1 MLYEL
6 TAGRPPFIGES
17 PVAVVA
23 QHINAA
29 PAAPSLYNPELPAA
43 LDTLVLRLLAKTPAE
58 RPPTAAGVRQAL
70 AEIATARSARTDP
83 HGVTATVDLPERID
97 PPTGRPVTP
106 RRPALRRRGALWLLL
121 ATLVAIEAAYWLSRV
136 PENGAGKAVSV
147 PAPGGPLVVGVM
159 DFEAH
164 GPSPDTAW
172 LSRRTRDSLNTILS
186 RFGELRV
193 YAKEKIDFMREKRG
207 LREIEVA
214 QELGIT
220 KMVSGTVSMVD
231 DRVTLEVR
239 VVDIPSGFLDASIPG
254 ERRKEELI
262 DLQNDVAVE
271 LLRALQ
277 IPLDSERLKRTFAH
291 RTNETSDRYDL
302 LYDTLGGFAEEPAGE
317 PSPAAPPSPPAVP
330 PLSLFVWTASA
341 HAAEWQPD
349 APDAPLAGGGEAL
362 VARAEEADPAA
373 ESAPDQASIRDLLER
388 YRTALEAESIDDL
401 AGLHVQMTDVQRQA
415 LGRYFQSADA
425 LRVRIF
431 GIDVVVEGD
440 EALATFTREDVF
452 TDTRSGREVH
462 LEVRVSSLLAREDGV
477 WKIRGLKRPS

>member
-1 MLYEL
+1 L
-6 TAGRPPFIGES
+6 AK
-17 PVAVVA
+17 
-23 QHINAA
+23 
-29 PAAPSLYNPELPAA
+29 PAAELPA
-43 LDTLVLRLLAKTPAE
+43 
-58 RPPTAAGVRQAL
+58 
-70 AEIATARSARTDP
+70 
-83 HGVTATVDLPERID
+83 
-97 PPTGRPVTP
+97 PPTGRPATP

-136 PENGAGKAVSV
+136 PENGAGKAVSA

-231 DRVTLEVR
+231 DTVTLEVR

-254 ERRKEELI
+254 ERRKDELI

-317 PSPAAPPSPPAVP
+317 PAPAAPPSPPAVP
-330 PLSLFVWTASA
+330 PLSHLFAIASA
-341 HAAEWQPD
+341 HAAE
-349 APDAPLAGGGEAL
+349 GE
-362 VARAEEADPAA
+362 PA
-373 ESAPDQASIRDLLER
+373 APDQESIRELLER
-388 YRTALEAESIDDL
+388 YRTALEAESIADL
-401 AGLHVQMTDVQRQA
+401 AGLHVQMTDAQRQA